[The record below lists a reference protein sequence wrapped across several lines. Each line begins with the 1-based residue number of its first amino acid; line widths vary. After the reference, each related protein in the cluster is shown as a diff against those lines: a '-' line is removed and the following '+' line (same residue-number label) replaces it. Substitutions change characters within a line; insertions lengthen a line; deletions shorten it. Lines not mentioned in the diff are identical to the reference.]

1 MEARGLTSTWNTSY
15 CSAKNFPNHDY
26 FSFTNDSSQTIFISH
41 INLKLGVGKSGNT
54 FTAGTHITA
63 DGKPLN
69 IKAAVTSSGDW
80 PSDTQTISN
89 QISVTSGGY
98 PNYTEMGWAAFIF
111 DGGIPLAAGATTLF
125 YLILSPTDQGWTD
138 NSVFVWDRTTG
149 VVSYS
154 YQPITFTLS
163 YDANGGSGAPASVS
177 GSTVTISSAPST
189 PATYTLSYDANGGSV
204 SPASASRDRSFLGW
218 NTDPSGNGTTYQ
230 PGDSITLS
238 QDTTLYAKWGSAT
251 IGPLP
256 TPTRQ
261 DCQFAIWTTTLNGT
275 TSVSASDVINSDRT
289 IYAKWR
295 YGISLNS
302 NGGTIIQGGT
312 ISGTSFT
319 VYKEHGA
326 VFNFDDYVAYSST
339 SSEDIGDES
348 DKSWLGWSTDP
359 SATSVE
365 YTSSSQYSTDAP
377 LAVYAIYKTNTFTV
391 RFYKDSTLTNLL
403 QSNTNVA
410 YGSSITPPSDPAEP
424 GKIFRGWSSSSYTC
438 VTQNLNIFGI
448 WTDTYIWVY
457 TASGWI
463 PYEPRED

>member
-1 MEARGLTSTWNTSY
+1 MPAQALTSTWDTSY
-15 CSAKNFPNHDY
+15 CSAKSFPNHDY
-26 FSFTNDSSQTIFISH
+26 FSFTNNSGQVLIINHIS
-41 INLKLGVGKSGNT
+41 LKLGVGRLGT
-54 FTAGTHITA
+54 HFTSGTHIMA

-80 PSDTQTISN
+80 PSDTHIIST
-89 QISVTSGGY
+89 QVAATSAGY
-98 PNYTEMGWAAFIF
+98 PNYNQMVWTTFIF

-125 YLILSPTDQGWTD
+125 YLILSPADQGWTD
-138 NSVFVWDRTTG
+138 NSAFVWDRTTG
-149 VVSYS
+149 TVDYS
-154 YQPITFTLS
+154 YPPTTFTLS
-163 YDANGGSGAPASVS
+163 YDANGGSGSPASVS

-204 SPASASRDRSFLGW
+204 SPSSASRDRSFLGW

-238 QDTTLYAKWGSAT
+238 QDTTLYAKWGAAT

-261 DCQFAIWTTTLNGT
+261 DCQFEIWTTTLNGT
-275 TSVSASDVINSDRT
+275 TSVSASNILSSNRT

-295 YGISLNS
+295 YGIFLNS
-302 NGGTIIQGGT
+302 NGGTIVQGGT
-312 ISGTSFT
+312 NSSTSFV

-326 VFNFDDYVAYSST
+326 TFNFNDYMAYSSI

-359 SATSVE
+359 AATTAE
-365 YTSSSQYSTDAP
+365 YIQSSEYSTDAP
-377 LAVYAIYKTNTFTV
+377 LTVYAIYKTNTFTV

-410 YGSSITPPSDPAEP
+410 YGSSITPPPDPAEP
-424 GKIFRGWSSSSYTC
+424 GKIFRGWGSSSYTC

-448 WTDTYIWVY
+448 WTDTYVWVY
-457 TASGWI
+457 TANGWI